1 MRFPTSSICNQ
12 QSLRPAGAF
21 AQSDQSLCLSL
32 DYSMSVKILTEHHLE
47 LLSLKGGSTDSSET
61 TLVKVLHCCKSH
73 VTAHISYEPVD
84 EIWVL
89 IAQGSS
95 KGSNEPEHHAVS
107 LHGRIQ
113 RGVTGCPDPTLKS
126 QNIGF
131 LVILVRIP

>member
-1 MRFPTSSICNQ
+1 MRFPTSSISNQ

-47 LLSLKGGSTDSSET
+47 LLSLKRGSTDSSET
-61 TLVKVLHCCKSH
+61 TLVKVLRCWKSH

-89 IAQGSS
+89 IA
-95 KGSNEPEHHAVS
+95 
-107 LHGRIQ
+107 
-113 RGVTGCPDPTLKS
+113 
-126 QNIGF
+126 
-131 LVILVRIP
+131 